1 MTSTRPDPRG
11 RVQLTLLSSILGAD
25 FPLAL
30 ERQKSIGIRYLD
42 LKDGIWGK
50 TVETLTGEEAARAA
64 ALIDGLDLRVHCLST
79 SIGYSDPES
88 DTDEAAFRARHEPA
102 LGNVLRVARVLRP
115 EVVRLLAPRLAPS
128 AGECAVKRL
137 DREFPWFVSVYRDWI
152 DRIGEA
158 GCGVLIEN
166 EASGCVLA
174 TITDITLFLARL
186 NHPDARFTWD
196 VQNLWQRG
204 TFPSLET
211 YRRIAPWVGEI
222 HLKGGRHD
230 GSSNSLVW
238 ASSLEEASWTV
249 VEIVRAVLED
259 GLVSYLC
266 LNPSHG
272 MRPSDWDTWEVAQ
285 RDVAFLRREFEAIA

>member
-186 NHPDARFTWD
+186 NHPDARFTW
-196 VQNLWQRG
+196 
-204 TFPSLET
+204 
-211 YRRIAPWVGEI
+211 VGEI